1 MKLFAISTL
10 LKCILLNV
18 LMIIINLPL
27 GWLMQIWQWEA
38 WKLCFVIF
46 WEQDSLT
53 GWIAGINH
61 SELRPCIINP
71 SEYIIVH

>member
-27 GWLMQIWQWEA
+27 GWLMQIWQREA

-46 WEQDSLT
+46 WNRT
-53 GWIAGINH
+53 
-61 SELRPCIINP
+61 
-71 SEYIIVH
+71 V

>member
-18 LMIIINLPL
+18 RMIIINLPL

-53 GWIAGINH
+53 GWIAGIKSFRVKTLHNK
-61 SELRPCIINP
+61 SF
-71 SEYIIVH
+71 